1 MAGPRRRPATRTS
14 LSTARRSRSAC
25 LAAGLLDEIQIHLVP
40 VLLGD
45 GRRLFEHLGA
55 EHVELEP
62 VAVHQATRS
71 PTCATACV
79 VEPSQSVSSLALEVH
94 SAAYGMVV
102 CRSAGTHGHVTSHQ
116 HVVSRRRR
124 CQPARARRCRPPH
137 RHRQLRVGQEVTRS
151 PGCTGQVREA
161 GCRLGRGRPRPDPV
175 HRRQAHPAAGS
186 GHSRPAR
193 GLTLTVL
200 FGSVP
205 LGGGHSLTAF
215 GVVERVSY
223 DNGWWNALA
232 MICTAPLGVWGPAVV
247 VLAIAYYLR
256 RRPRPAPSCCCPMSK
271 WNANGNRHR
280 DEGSSSNGIAQASA
294 LSSAARAG
302 RFRRWPERWGGPCGE
317 VC

>member
-1 MAGPRRRPATRTS
+1 
-14 LSTARRSRSAC
+14 LDRRSHVRRDVLGRC
-25 LAAGLLDEIQIHLVP
+25 GRLAAGWGEVAPARIPFIGGKRIRPLAAVIP
-40 VLLGD
+40 ALLG
-45 GRRLFEHLGA
+45 
-55 EHVELEP
+55 
-62 VAVHQATRS
+62 
-71 PTCATACV
+71 
-79 VEPSQSVSSLALEVH
+79 
-94 SAAYGMVV
+94 
-102 CRSAGTHGHVTSHQ
+102 
-116 HVVSRRRR
+116 
-124 CQPARARRCRPPH
+124 
-137 RHRQLRVGQEVTRS
+137 
-151 PGCTGQVREA
+151 
-161 GCRLGRGRPRPDPV
+161 
-175 HRRQAHPAAGS
+175 
-186 GHSRPAR
+186 